1 MSDEPASKACRC
13 SYQGYSPGRSRGL
26 GNDESNSG
34 LGKSIIIAKST
45 CSFDLDKINIY
56 QSRMLFK
63 CCERRYLTFIA
74 QNNLLVVSHEAED
87 VEVEAKKEELHEHKF
102 RLLKVL
108 FSEDLFDD
116 VVKMNDKKHE
126 NELDSGKVGNQRL
139 WRSIAEAYNDSA

>member
-1 MSDEPASKACRC
+1 M
-13 SYQGYSPGRSRGL
+13 
-26 GNDESNSG
+26 
-34 LGKSIIIAKST
+34 
-45 CSFDLDKINIY
+45 
-56 QSRMLFK
+56 
-63 CCERRYLTFIA
+63 TFIA